1 MVEPK
6 VKKITSNWA
15 GLRSFAPDQSLVIG
29 PDPDEPN
36 FFWLAG
42 QGGYGFQ
49 TCLAASQIAEDIL
62 LNRSPKTS
70 NYLIEKFLPDRL
82 T

>member
-6 VKKITSNWA
+6 VKKLTASWA

-29 PDPDEPN
+29 PDKDEPS

-49 TCLAASQIAEDIL
+49 TCLAASQIVEDIL
-62 LNRSPKTS
+62 FNRNPQTS
-70 NYLIEKFLPDRL
+70 KNLIKKFLPDRL